1 MRPKGSEIMFELK
14 TLDNLIHRHG
24 DAHMRALEG
33 GMQLT
38 RLHHWIIGF
47 LYHREGDVFQK
58 DIETEFKIS
67 RSTTSSVITLMEKKG
82 LVTRES
88 VLSDARLKK
97 IVLTDRA
104 IKMHKHQMSD
114 MQRVDAI
121 IEGALTPEEKK
132 QFMVCMAKVRTAVME
147 NLDADSLRTEESP
160 EVDV

>member
-1 MRPKGSEIMFELK
+1 MRTKGSEIIFELK

-47 LYHREGDVFQK
+47 LYHREGDVYQK

-67 RSTTSSVITLMEKKG
+67 RSTTSSVISLMERKG
-82 LVTRES
+82 LLTRES

-97 IVLTDRA
+97 IVLTDKA
-104 IKMHKHQMSD
+104 VKMHKRQMAD

-121 IEGALTPEEKK
+121 IEGALTPAEKK
-132 QFMVCMAKVRTAVME
+132 LFMACMAKIRAAVTE
-147 NLDADSLRTEESP
+147 NLDVDSSRTEESP